1 MFYFN
6 NRNKYET
13 DISSQE
19 LEKKIFTIVYDKW
32 PKHVT
37 QKEIAEEI
45 NVSPSQ
51 VSRLLSDLTSKKNIP
66 LFVKWM
72 LIVLHQ

>member
-6 NRNKYET
+6 NRNNYET

-19 LEKKIFTIVYDKW
+19 LEKKISKIVYDKW
-32 PKHVT
+32 PKLVT

-45 NVSPSQ
+45 NVSPSR
-51 VSRLLSDLTSKKNIP
+51 VSKLLSDLTSKKNIP
-66 LFVKWM
+66 LSLKWI
-72 LIVLHQ
+72 LLVQLP